1 MSNPAY
7 QPAPPPAAPVAQGP
21 SGALG
26 KPRGIGIS
34 ILLAIVTL
42 GIYTYVWTWKTHAE
56 IKDHSGIG
64 VGGPL
69 GFVIYF
75 IVSPVTFFLLAGEVG
90 QMVSRSGQASRVRGL
105 TGLWILLPIIGAI
118 VWFVKVQGQLNDYWR
133 SHGAQG

>member
-1 MSNPAY
+1 MTDPAY
-7 QPAPPPAAPVAQGP
+7 PPAAPPPVVAQGP
-21 SGALG
+21 PGALA
-26 KPRGIGIS
+26 KPRSIGVS

-42 GIYTYVWTWKTHAE
+42 SIYTYVWTWKTHAE

-75 IVSPVTFFLLAGEVG
+75 VVSPVTFFLLPSEVG
-90 QMVSRSGQASRVRGL
+90 QMVSRTGRPSRVRGL

-118 VWFVKVQGQLNDYWR
+118 VWFVKVQGQLNEYWR
-133 SHGAQG
+133 ANGASG